1 MYNYSLVVLNPA
13 DGNSENSGKCL
24 GPKQELVVLMP
35 VLQLVKTAHKQ
46 NI

>member
-13 DGNSENSGKCL
+13 DGNSCL